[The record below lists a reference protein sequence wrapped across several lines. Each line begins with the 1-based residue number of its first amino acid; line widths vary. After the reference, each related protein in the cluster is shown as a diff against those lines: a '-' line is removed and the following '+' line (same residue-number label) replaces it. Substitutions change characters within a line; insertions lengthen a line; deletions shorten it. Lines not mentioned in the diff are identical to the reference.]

1 MDIGG
6 VGTAAAA
13 EYGAKASSKED
24 TIGKDAFLKLLVV
37 QLENQDPL
45 NPMDSTEFVAQLA
58 QFSSLEGIT
67 NLGVSMEK
75 MASSVSSMQNLS
87 TSSLI
92 GRNVMV
98 EGNGLEYTGAPVLFG
113 YDLEESAASVTISI
127 YNDNSRLVRQVEL
140 GPADYG
146 DYSFIWDGT
155 DDNGLGV
162 ATGFYTFD
170 VEPRDADGETVA
182 ATRYAAGVVSSVT
195 FEGSTAMLTV
205 GGKTITQDKIKEI
218 F

>member
-6 VGTAAAA
+6 VNTAAAA
-13 EYGAKASSKED
+13 EYGAKARTQE
-24 TIGKDAFLKLLVV
+24 IMGKDAFLKLLVV

-45 NPMDSTEFVAQLA
+45 NPTDSTEFVAQLA

-75 MASSVSSMQNLS
+75 MAASVASMQNLS

-98 EGNGLEYTGAPVLFG
+98 EGNGIEYKGAPVVFG
-113 YDLEESAASVTISI
+113 YGLEEGAASVTVSI
-127 YNDNSRLVRQVEL
+127 YDGSSMLVSQVEL
-140 GPADYG
+140 GPAGYG
-146 DYSFIWDGT
+146 DHSFTWDGT
-155 DDNGLGV
+155 DDNGIQAAPGL
-162 ATGFYTFD
+162 YTFD
-170 VEPRDADGETVA
+170 VEAKNANNETVSA
-182 ATRYAAGVVSSVT
+182 VPYASGVVSSVT
-195 FEGSTAMLTV
+195 FDGSTALLTV

>member
-6 VGTAAAA
+6 VGTAVATEYSATAA
-13 EYGAKASSKED
+13 KEEA
-24 TIGKDAFLKLLVV
+24 IGKDAFLKLLVV

-58 QFSSLEGIT
+58 QLSSLEGIT

-75 MASSVSSMQNLS
+75 MAGSVSSMQNLS

-98 EGNGLEYTGAPVLFG
+98 EGNGIEYKDAPVVFG
-113 YDLEESAASVTISI
+113 YDLEGGAASVTVSI
-127 YNDNSRLVRQVEL
+127 YDGSSMLVSQVNL
-140 GPADYG
+140 GPSGSG
-146 DYSFIWDGT
+146 DKSFTWDGT
-155 DDNGLGV
+155 DDNGVQAAPGL
-162 ATGFYTFD
+162 YTFD
-170 VEPRDADGETVA
+170 IEAKDAKDETVFVVP
-182 ATRYAAGVVSSVT
+182 YAAGVVSSVT
-195 FEGSTAMLTV
+195 FDGSTALLTV